1 MSPEIYAWV
10 VLPILVFGARVLD
23 VTLGTMRIIY
33 VSRGKK
39 HIAPLL
45 GFIEVFIWIAMVSQI
60 VHSANNIVA
69 YLAYAAGFAAGNFVG
84 MQIEDRLAL
93 GTLIVRA
100 FVQNHATELVANL
113 RGGGFGVTTVEGQ
126 GSSGSVHLI
135 YTIVK
140 RRNLAEVLAIIH
152 QTHPHAFLSI
162 EDLRST
168 QEGIFP
174 RGTRPIDRGL
184 FGRKS
189 K

>member
-1 MSPEIYAWV
+1 MSAELYAWV
-10 VLPILVFGARVLD
+10 VLPFLVFCARVLD

-33 VSRGKK
+33 ISRGKK
-39 HIAPLL
+39 YLAPLL

-60 VHSANNIVA
+60 VHSANNIIA
-69 YLAYAAGFAAGNFVG
+69 YLAYAAGFAAGNYIG
-84 MQIEDRLAL
+84 MRIEDRLAL
-93 GTLIVRA
+93 GTLLIRA
-100 FVQNHATELVANL
+100 FVQNQATELVSNL
-113 RGGGFGVTTVEGQ
+113 RAAGYGVTIVPGQ
-126 GSSGSVHLI
+126 GASGTVNLI
-135 YTIVK
+135 YSIVK
-140 RRNLAEVLAIIH
+140 RRNLAEVLAVIH

-174 RGTRPIDRGL
+174 HKTRPENRGL

>member
-1 MSPEIYAWV
+1 MDNNFYTWV
-10 VLPILVFGARVLD
+10 ILPLLVFGARVLD

-33 VSRGKK
+33 ISRGKRNL
-39 HIAPLL
+39 APIL

-60 VHSANNIVA
+60 VHNANNIVA
-69 YLAYAAGFAAGNFVG
+69 YLAYAAGFAAGNYVG
-84 MQIEDRLAL
+84 MYIEDRLAL
-93 GTLIVRA
+93 GTLIIRV
-100 FVQNHATELVANL
+100 FVQNQASELVTNL
-113 RGGGFGVTTVEGQ
+113 REAGYGVTIVDGQ
-126 GSSGSVHLI
+126 GSSGKVQLV

-140 RRNLAEVLAIIH
+140 RRNLSDVLGFIH

-174 RGTRPIDRGL
+174 AGSRLSDRGL